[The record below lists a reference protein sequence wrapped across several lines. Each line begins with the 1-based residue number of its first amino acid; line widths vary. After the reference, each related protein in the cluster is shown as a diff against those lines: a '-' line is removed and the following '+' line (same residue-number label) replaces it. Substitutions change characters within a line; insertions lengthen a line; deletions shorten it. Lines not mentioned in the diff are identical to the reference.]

1 MYLTFPSQ
9 TSRIVSMQDELT
21 QLNVKV
27 PTPIARRYRALAAL
41 KGMGQ
46 AELMEWL
53 INNNQ
58 EARALLALNVLEG
71 GEPQTKK
78 QMSIVR

>member
-1 MYLTFPSQ
+1 MYLTFPLEA
-9 TSRIVSMQDELT
+9 SRIVYMQDELT

-27 PTPIARRYRALAAL
+27 PIPIARRYRALAAL